1 MTIDGS
7 LDGDAGCWSR
17 VLPED
22 TVSVETKWRLFSALA
37 RSLTAQMVA
46 WKSEIQSG
54 L

>member
-22 TVSVETKWRLFSALA
+22 TVSVEWRLFSALA